1 MQFILHRLTWCAVLF
16 LTLVE
21 IKIVKTVLSQTLM
34 FAMNQPLLGQTNV
47 SLCPLPSQWL
57 KVCFGNVRIQSV
69 HIA

>member
-34 FAMNQPLLGQTNV
+34 FAMNQPLLGQNKR
-47 SLCPLPSQWL
+47 LCHLPSEWL
-57 KVCFGNVRIQSV
+57 KVCLGNVRIQSV